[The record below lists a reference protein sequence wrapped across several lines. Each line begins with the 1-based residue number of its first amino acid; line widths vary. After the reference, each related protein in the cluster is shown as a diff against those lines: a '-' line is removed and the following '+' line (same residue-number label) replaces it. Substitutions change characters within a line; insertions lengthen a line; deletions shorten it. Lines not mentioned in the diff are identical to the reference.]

1 MEQLN
6 FHITVHNPWRP
17 VEGLIIDIKTRL
29 LPNLPGG
36 KMDVEK
42 FRVEIEKFLD
52 DVVALTN
59 ASLIYAPSQVI
70 WRFSHYN
77 SIDANYLHIYMAVFL
92 KIALAAVIHGASK
105 NGHNLDTY
113 VTEVL
118 FVGEKDDEDVKQ
130 QKLGKIIEA
139 VRSKFY

>member
-36 KMDVEK
+36 QMDVEK
-42 FRVEIEKFLD
+42 FRLEIEKFLD

-59 ASLIYAPSQVI
+59 ATLIYAPSQVI
-70 WRFSHYN
+70 WRFPY
-77 SIDANYLHIYMAVFL
+77 
-92 KIALAAVIHGASK
+92 
-105 NGHNLDTY
+105 
-113 VTEVL
+113 
-118 FVGEKDDEDVKQ
+118 
-130 QKLGKIIEA
+130 
-139 VRSKFY
+139 